1 MTRTEQAVR
10 FALWARSLD
19 DLAHVTITPEIIAD
33 AKAAAELIER
43 MFGPKRPRG
52 GRPRDEAPS
61 RDAMRK
67 RAERVKTKEGSR

>member
-19 DLAHVTITPEIIAD
+19 DLAQVTITPEIIAD
-33 AKAAAELIER
+33 AKAAADLIEQ

-61 RDAMRK
+61 ADALRK
-67 RAERVKTKEGSR
+67 REARAKK